1 MKITILKNKYF
12 TGVLWIIVIALFGVS
27 FLIHI
32 YSYFNTKEINSA
44 SSQCYENGGEVKL
57 KIYNNLTSD
66 YYFECKKK

>member
-1 MKITILKNKYF
+1 MKINIFKNKYF
-12 TGVLWIIVIALFGVS
+12 ISVLWIIFIALFGVS

-32 YSYFNTKEINSA
+32 YSYFNTKEINYA
-44 SSQCYENGGEVKL
+44 SSQCYENGGEVIL